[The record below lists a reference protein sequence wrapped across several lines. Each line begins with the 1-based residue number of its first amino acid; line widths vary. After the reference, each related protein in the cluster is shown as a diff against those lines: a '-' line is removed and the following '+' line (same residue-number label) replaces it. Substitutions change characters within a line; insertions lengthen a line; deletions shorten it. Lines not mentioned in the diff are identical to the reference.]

1 MFAGAEQ
8 EGDVGSAIE
17 MLHGRASKNHH
28 TVLDFLIDQSMACGR
43 KREGLQP

>member
-1 MFAGAEQ
+1 LYSPAQKQ

-17 MLHGRASKNHH
+17 MLHGRASKNH
-28 TVLDFLIDQSMACGR
+28 TALDFLIDQSMACGR